1 MFERRS
7 GDAQQRLYTDLV
19 FPSSMRILV
28 IDNGGQWTHREWR
41 VLRDLGVET
50 EIVPNTTPL
59 ENIKAD
65 GIVLS
70 GGSPRVGLNK
80 EAMGLCGEYIDKA
93 GVPVLGICAGHQFMA
108 THLGGKA
115 GPSKV
120 PEFGKTLVNIDDE
133 DEILKGLPLTIVAWE
148 SHNDEVTE
156 LPPDFVALAQSD
168 SCRIQ
173 AMRHKTRP
181 LFGLQFHPE
190 VEHTDNGYEIFQ
202 AFLDVCQACKKE

>member
-1 MFERRS
+1 
-7 GDAQQRLYTDLV
+7 
-19 FPSSMRILV
+19 MRILV

-50 EIVPNTTPL
+50 EIVPNKTPL
-59 ENIKAD
+59 DNIKAD
-65 GIVLS
+65 GLVLS
-70 GGSPRVGLNK
+70 GGSPRVGLNA
-80 EAMGLCGEYIDKA
+80 EAMGLCGDYIDKV

-120 PEFGKTLVNIDDE
+120 PEFGKVLVSIDDE
-133 DEILKGLPLTIVAWE
+133 DDLFKGLPDTLVAWE
-148 SHNDEVTE
+148 SHNDEVTQ
-156 LPPDFVALAQSD
+156 LPPDFKSLAHSD
-168 SCRIQ
+168 NCQVQ
-173 AMRHKTRP
+173 AMRHSSKP

-202 AFLDVCQACKKE
+202 AFIDVCGAQKKA